1 MNILVHTWWLSKNL
15 GSEFSVSYNFVKE
28 MSKLHHLYVLVE
40 SNSYK
45 WNDLS
50 EINGGGTSVWII

>member
-15 GSEFSVSYNFVKE
+15 GSEFAVSYNYVKE
-28 MSKLHHLYVLVE
+28 MSKMHHLYVLIE

-50 EINGGGTSVWII
+50 EINEGGVQLYG